1 MEHLWLELPYC
12 SNNSNSAPMDRFGF
26 KQKSL
31 EQFVHVQFTCLDK
44 KELVAN
50 CTQTVL
56 TGVEVNWLDIKLRI
70 DF

>member
-12 SNNSNSAPMDRFGF
+12 SNNSTPMNRFGF

-56 TGVEVNWLDIKLRI
+56 TGVELVRYKT
-70 DF
+70 

>member
-1 MEHLWLELPYC
+1 
-12 SNNSNSAPMDRFGF
+12 MDRFGF

-56 TGVEVNWLDIKLRI
+56 TEVGVNWLDINKNLERVNKVRHE
-70 DF
+70 

>member
-12 SNNSNSAPMDRFGF
+12 SNNSNSAQMDRFGF

-56 TGVEVNWLDIKLRI
+56 IGVELVRYKT
-70 DF
+70 

>member
-1 MEHLWLELPYC
+1 
-12 SNNSNSAPMDRFGF
+12 MDRFGF

-50 CTQTVL
+50 CIQTVL
-56 TGVEVNWLDIKLRI
+56 TEVGVNWLDINKNLERVNELRHG
-70 DF
+70 

>member
-1 MEHLWLELPYC
+1 
-12 SNNSNSAPMDRFGF
+12 MDRFGF

-50 CTQTVL
+50 CIQTVL
-56 TGVEVNWLDIKLRI
+56 TEVGVNWLDINKNLERVNEVRHE
-70 DF
+70 